1 MLIKKLL
8 RVAILTLTLSLL
20 SSCYLVPGSFDAAL
34 DIRGDGRFTYRYVGE
49 IVFALP
55 ERPSEDAWSDSNAH
69 CFDIDKSVPR
79 SCTSIEIKEQRQ
91 RYEAQQERSKQSAD
105 EVAELIGFNAYD
117 TAANQKIASD
127 MMHHKGFKNV
137 VYKGGG
143 VFAVEYEISGTLDRD
158 FIFPTM
164 PNSQV
169 IIPFLS
175 IHPSKKGV
183 VNIAAPGL
191 TGGVTKTVI
200 MGQMPKSDEK
210 DLQYFGRI
218 NGNFKLTT
226 NAELSF
232 YNSTLARNTGSN
244 QETTVNWQINRGE
257 ANLTK
262 GKSPEAEL
270 ILP

>member
-1 MLIKKLL
+1 MVIKKIL
-8 RVAILTLTLSLL
+8 RVVILTLTLSLL
-20 SSCYLVPGSFDAAL
+20 SSCYLVPGTFDAAL
-34 DIRGDGRFTYRYVGE
+34 DVRRDGRFKYRYVGE

-55 ERPSEDAWSDSNAH
+55 ERPSEDNWNDTDAR
-69 CFDIDKSVPR
+69 CFDTEKSAPR

-91 RYEAQQERSKQSAD
+91 RYEAEQERNRKSAD
-105 EVAELIGFNAYD
+105 ELAELIGFNAYD
-117 TAANQKIASD
+117 TTANQKIASE

-143 VFAVEYEISGTLDRD
+143 VFAVEYEINGTLDRD

-164 PNSQV
+164 PDAQV
-169 IIPFLS
+169 VIPFLS
-175 IHPSKKGV
+175 IHLSKNGV

-191 TGGVTKTVI
+191 TGGIAKNVI
-200 MGQMPKSDEK
+200 MGQMPKSDER

-226 NAELSF
+226 DAELSF
-232 YNSTLARNTGSN
+232 YNGKPVRNSEN
-244 QETTVNWQINRGE
+244 KQEATVNWRIDMGE
-257 ANLTK
+257 ANLSK
-262 GKSPEAEL
+262 GKVPEAQL